1 MRQCA
6 TGRKIALLGYQL
18 RRAAGA
24 ARRRFEHRLAAVIA
38 VDGVYDMS
46 LTVRAGVG
54 DDPDLER
61 RLRAEDAPSWSSPRT
76 KAPTPAATSGHN
88 AWP

>member
-1 MRQCA
+1 
-6 TGRKIALLGYQL
+6 
-18 RRAAGA
+18 
-24 ARRRFEHRLAAVIA
+24 VIA

-76 KAPTPAATSGHN
+76 KAPTPAATSGQN